1 LQHDP
6 CGLVIIAEGL
16 RNIYRKELFAMKEL
30 NAIHMDCVSALD
42 LVMLETFSENV
53 ADVDFV
59 PMRERLGVRPC
70 PKGILDPPLDPPHNR
85 NTLIF
90 ISADVIVVR

>member
-1 LQHDP
+1 
-6 CGLVIIAEGL
+6 
-16 RNIYRKELFAMKEL
+16 MKEL
-30 NAIHMDCVSALD
+30 NAIHMDCVSGLD

-70 PKGILDPPLDPPHNR
+70 PKGILDPPHNR